1 MSLKVWLSTLALV
14 SAMGAAGPTLAQDHM
29 IGGKAVPADQVEAI
43 QTKCDELRGA
53 QGTAPATPP
62 AATTTPAPAAPAAA
76 PAAPAATPAPAA
88 ADAIDL
94 ATLTVEMCDE
104 GGFAAPAP

>member
-14 SAMGAAGPTLAQDHM
+14 SAIGAAGPTLAQDHM

-62 AATTTPAPAAPAAA
+62 AATTTPATPAPAA